1 MFLGMDRF
9 CKMDKSELMKAL
21 LECMESQLR
30 RHHAANK
37 QASDGATNEE
47 SRAETKWDTCGLE
60 ASYLARGHAMQFKQ
74 LAAQIDEL
82 RSMSTVSFQDKPIG
96 IGAFVEVDIDG
107 FRDFFFLM
115 HHGGGIE
122 LKLEMGVVTVITP
135 ESPVGAALK
144 GKKAGASYQLKSG
157 LSGKIVFVC

>member
-1 MFLGMDRF
+1 
-9 CKMDKSELMKAL
+9 MDKSELMKAL

-37 QASDGATNEE
+37 QASDGATNQE

-60 ASYLARGHAMQFKQ
+60 ASYLARGHALQFKE
-74 LAAQIDEL
+74 LAAQVDEL
-82 RSMSTVSFQDKPIG
+82 RSMSTVSFEGKPIG

-107 FRDFFFLM
+107 FQDYFFLM

-122 LKLEMGVVTVITP
+122 LKLKMGVVTVITP

-144 GKKAGASYQLKSG
+144 GKKAGETYRLQSG
-157 LSGKIVFVC
+157 ISGKIVSIC

>member
-1 MFLGMDRF
+1 
-9 CKMDKSELMKAL
+9 MDKSELMKAL

-60 ASYLARGHAMQFKQ
+60 ASYLARGHALQFKE
-74 LAAQIDEL
+74 LAAQVDEL
-82 RSMSTVSFQDKPIG
+82 RSMSTVSFEGKSIG
-96 IGAFVEVDIDG
+96 MGAFVEVDMDG
-107 FRDFFFLM
+107 FQDYFFLM

-122 LKLEMGVVTVITP
+122 LKLEMGIVTVITP

-144 GKKAGASYQLKSG
+144 GKQAGETYQLQSG
-157 LSGKIVFVC
+157 LSGRIISVC